1 MKEKERIESALQIAW
16 SYAQIGGKHH
26 KMWVIDQMVRALC
39 GSTEKYV
46 DWVKTY
52 ETPITDEECYVW
64 DTGIKIETNS

>member
-16 SYAQIGGKHH
+16 SCAQIDGEHH

-39 GSTEKYV
+39 GITEKYV

-52 ETPITDEECYVW
+52 ESPITDEEYYIW
-64 DTGIKIETNS
+64 DTGIKAETNN